1 MANDLENLIRRAAD
15 GDEEAFRTLHDDFQA
30 FVTAHVSNVLG
41 PDRRDAVC
49 DVVQDVW
56 RDAHQSLSRYDP
68 SIASFT
74 RWLAVIS
81 VRRALNY
88 QRRERAEDDAI
99 RRYDALRRQAVTD
112 ADGGSLSRIERG
124 ELLQAVR
131 DCAAILQGREREVFA
146 AIRLAALSVVAV
158 AASLSISAG
167 RVRGALSDA
176 NQKVLECLRGK
187 GLP

>member
-1 MANDLENLIRRAAD
+1 MANDLDKLIQRAAD

-30 FVTAHVSNVLG
+30 FVTANVSNVLG
-41 PDRRDAVC
+41 ADRHDAVS

-68 SIASFT
+68 SIASFA

-81 VRRALNY
+81 VRRALNF
-88 QRRERAEDDAI
+88 RRHERAEDEAI
-99 RRYDALRRQAVTD
+99 RRYEALRRRDVTD
-112 ADGGSLSRIERG
+112 IDGSLSRIERG
-124 ELLQAVR
+124 ELIQAVR
-131 DCAAILQGREREVFA
+131 DCAAILQGREREIFA

-158 AASLSISAG
+158 AANLSISAG
-167 RVRGALSDA
+167 RVRGALCDA
-176 NQKVLECLRGK
+176 NRKVLECLRGK